1 MPRTAPKATP
11 SPSSSAMSPDR
22 RMSHP
27 CRSSRHAI
35 TEADRSYPMPSL
47 RFTKDHEWVRQ
58 EGDFAV
64 IGITDYAQSQ
74 LGDVV
79 YVELP
84 EPGRHVEQGKE
95 AAVVGSAQGGR
106 QGYGPGTREV
116 GAVNDDIV
124 ADPAKVNADAMG
136 EGWFIK
142 IRLDD
147 PKQLDG
153 LMDETAYQAFVGEQ
167 P

>member
-1 MPRTAPKATP
+1 
-11 SPSSSAMSPDR
+11 R
-22 RMSHP
+22 RMSHR

-35 TEADRSYPMPSL
+35 TADRSFSMSAV

-84 EPGRHVEQGKE
+84 ELGRHVERGKE
-95 AAVVGSAQGGR
+95 AAVVESAKAAS
-106 QGYGPGTREV
+106 EV
-116 GAVNDDIV
+116 YAPVTGEVVAVNGAIAD
-124 ADPAKVNADAMG
+124 DPAKVNADPMG
-136 EGWFIK
+136 DGWFLK
-142 IRLDD
+142 LRLAD
-147 PKQLDG
+147 
-153 LMDETAYQAFVGEQ
+153 
-167 P
+167 